1 MALFW
6 SVNEP
11 VNLASMPSIFVST
24 LDDLAAILVKQGN
37 RLEATFEAVGKLSE
51 DFEVL
56 NTKIDGIDAKFTGS
70 FTDLNNAM
78 KEGFN
83 AVHLDV
89 RTIITRLDA
98 IEVRLN
104 GIDAN
109 IAAMKGYATEIDD
122 LRREIEIIKRHL
134 GIDKKIAA

>member
-1 MALFW
+1 MAT
-6 SVNEP
+6 NTKKKT
-11 VNLASMPSIFVST
+11 T

-37 RLEATFEAVGKLSE
+37 RLDATFEAVGNLSE

>member
-1 MALFW
+1 MAT
-6 SVNEP
+6 NTKKKT
-11 VNLASMPSIFVST
+11 T

-37 RLEATFEAVGKLSE
+37 RLDATFEAVGKLSE
-51 DFEVL
+51 DFEAV

-122 LRREIEIIKRHL
+122 LRREIEIIKKHL